1 MSEPFHP
8 EVRIG
13 HAHLRVGDLE
23 RATAFYRDV
32 LGFDVIAYG
41 PDVGMSGMEF
51 LSAGGYHHHIALNTR
66 DSADGTPPLE
76 GHTGLH
82 HIAIL
87 YPNRRELAGKVGF
100 LLGLRSE
107 AAPVVR
113 YQPSSYLLR
122 AHPSQRRRHL
132 PDRRTHQRGGFGG
145 GGSEEALGRPGLP
158 K

>member
-1 MSEPFHP
+1 VSEPIHP

-13 HAHLRVGDLE
+13 HAHLRVADLE

-41 PDVGMSGMEF
+41 PDVDMSGMVF

-66 DSADGTPPLE
+66 DSAGGTPPPE

-87 YPNRRELAGKVGF
+87 YPNRRELAKRQSSVCSTTAT
-100 LLGLRSE
+100 RSPMPTR
-107 AAPVVR
+107 A
-113 YQPSSYLLR
+113 LR
-122 AHPSQRRRHL
+122 ARLYTS
-132 PDRRTHQRGGFGG
+132 RTRTATGWSSTTMAPASSGPTRKA
-145 GGSEEALGRPGLP
+145 SRSWT
-158 K
+158 